1 MTAQNQTPELEL
13 NEAELE
19 LELRRDNWQD
29 QEIVA
34 LWQDDEFAELEDGE
48 ELEW

>member
-1 MTAQNQTPELEL
+1 MNAENQTELEL

-19 LELRRDNWQD
+19 LELRGDNWQD
-29 QEIVA
+29 QGLVA

>member
-1 MTAQNQTPELEL
+1 MNAENQTELEM
-13 NEAELE
+13 EAELE
-19 LELRRDNWQD
+19 LELRGDNWQD
-29 QEIVA
+29 QQLVA